1 MINYIY
7 KEALPGKEKI
17 MHDISKRQHKLI
29 RLLLEQKDFL
39 PVNHYSKILSI
50 SDRTLYKDIDELN
63 VILEEKEIEIL
74 KRQGKG
80 ICISKSGLTNDE
92 ILKNFGEESKQI
104 DFNQFPLERQI
115 KIAGYLLIQNRKV
128 SYQLLSEEFLVSKT
142 SISNDL
148 DQIQAVIEGSSA
160 FINSDRNGTQ
170 LIGKESEIQKAI
182 KQYAYFVID
191 KSDLT
196 NSFRIQFPRLL
207 FCFLAEDIIERTTRL
222 LQSNDHFN
230 VDKLSDAHFQ
240 SLVLSISI
248 FINRL
253 QQGFH
258 IEKQDNFLF
267 ENIESLKTFF
277 LANELVEQLKID
289 SNIKLNS
296 SDFEFLNRQL
306 VAHGFEPR
314 LRDVAVQKEYDAL
327 VRIMIQEM
335 SDSTKIDLTNDD
347 KLYTNVLYHLV
358 SMIYRCKLNVPVSN
372 PLLADIKQEYSVL
385 YSTTWLI
392 LTGIEKELGIRLTE
406 DEVAFMMIHF
416 QGAIDR
422 ASSNKKILI
431 VCPTGIGTSELI
443 ANRLKKVFSPQDIVE
458 VVSLRTLYKREL
470 SKIDL
475 IISSVQLEKV
485 NVPVTYVSPLM
496 SKQDLKKVS
505 ATYLDLFYDEEEL
518 IDQPFENLGKILDE
532 RLIFLNET
540 VTSKI
545 QCIEKITHKLLEDDL
560 VTEAFEKAVWDREK
574 LGVTD
579 LPTGVAI
586 PHPAPLT
593 VKESKLVIMTL
604 AKPIRWNLRM
614 INTVLM
620 ICVAEKDLKDIKGI
634 LSEIYRIVESKRNVD
649 RFILGKTKQELMEVL
664 GGEKFD

>member
-1 MINYIY
+1 
-7 KEALPGKEKI
+7 
-17 MHDISKRQHKLI
+17 MHEISKRQHQLL

-63 VILEEKEIEIL
+63 TLLKEQDVQIL
-74 KRQGKG
+74 KRPRKG
-80 ICISKSGLTNDE
+80 ICLSKSGLSNDE
-92 ILKNFGEESKQI
+92 LLKSLGEASQPI

-115 KIAGYLLIQNRKV
+115 KIAEYLLLQGKRV
-128 SYQLLSEEFLVSKT
+128 SYQQLSEEFLVSKS

-148 DQIQAVIEGSSA
+148 DQIQTVIKGSSA
-160 FINSDRNGTQ
+160 IIHSDSSGTK
-170 LIGKESEIQKAI
+170 LRGKESEIQKAI
-182 KQYAYFVID
+182 KQYAYFIID

-196 NSFRIQFPRLL
+196 NSFRIQFPELL
-207 FCFLAEDIIERTTRL
+207 FSFLSEETIEKTSKL
-222 LQSNDHFN
+222 LQANDHFN
-230 VDKLSDAHFQ
+230 IDKLSDSHVQ

-248 FINRL
+248 FIQRL

-277 LANELVEQLKID
+277 LANELVEQLD
-289 SNIKLNS
+289 LDNNLTLHS

-314 LRDVAVQKEYDAL
+314 LNDRAIQQEYDAL
-327 VRIMIQEM
+327 VKRMIKEM
-335 SDSTKIDLTNDD
+335 SDSTQIDLTTDQ
-347 KLYTNVLYHLV
+347 KLYTNILYHLV

-372 PLLADIKQEYSVL
+372 PLLEEIKREYSVL

-392 LTGIEKELGIRLTE
+392 LTGIEKELDIRLTE
-406 DEVAFMMIHF
+406 DEAAFMMIHF

-443 ANRLKKVFSPQDIVE
+443 ANRLKKVFSPQDVVE
-458 VVSLRTLYKREL
+458 VVSLRTLYKRDL
-470 SKIDL
+470 RKIDL
-475 IISSVQLEKV
+475 IISSVQLEKIDI
-485 NVPVTYVSPLM
+485 PVTYVSPLM
-496 SKQDLKKVS
+496 SKQDLLKVS
-505 ATYLDLFYDEEEL
+505 ATYLDLFYEEEEL
-518 IDQPFENLGKILDE
+518 LDHSFENLAKLLDE

-540 VTSKI
+540 VTSKK
-545 QCIEKITHKLLEDDL
+545 QCIAKITKALLDYDL
-560 VTEAFEKAVWDREK
+560 VTESFEQAIWDREK
-574 LGVTD
+574 LGATD
-579 LPTGVAI
+579 LPTGAAI
-586 PHPAPLT
+586 PHPAPAT

-604 AKPIRWNLRM
+604 TKPIRWNLRM

-620 ICVAEKDLKDIKGI
+620 ICVAEKDLRDIKGI
-634 LSEIYRIVESKRNVD
+634 LSDIYRIVETKRNVD
-649 RFILGKTKQELMEVL
+649 GFILGKTKQELMKTL
-664 GGEKFD
+664 GGEIID

>member
-1 MINYIY
+1 
-7 KEALPGKEKI
+7 
-17 MHDISKRQHKLI
+17 MHEISKRQHQLL

-63 VILEEKEIEIL
+63 VQLKEKEVQIL
-74 KRQGKG
+74 KKPRKG
-80 ICISKSGLTNDE
+80 ICISHSAVSNDE
-92 ILKNFGEESKQI
+92 ILKSFGEVSKPI
-104 DFNQFPLERQI
+104 DFNQFPLERQM
-115 KIAGYLLIQNRKV
+115 KIAEYLLLQSKRV
-128 SYQLLSEEFLVSKT
+128 SYQQLSEEFLVSKS

-148 DQIQAVIEGSSA
+148 DQIQTIIEGSSA
-160 FINSDRNGTQ
+160 AIHSDSSGTT
-170 LIGKESEIQKAI
+170 LVGRESEIQKAI
-182 KQYAYFVID
+182 KQYAYFIMD

-207 FCFLAEDIIERTTRL
+207 FRFLPEDIVKKTSKL
-222 LQSNDHFN
+222 LQKNDHFN
-230 VDKLSDAHFQ
+230 VDRLSDTHFQ

-248 FINRL
+248 FIYRL
-253 QQGFH
+253 HRGFH
-258 IEKQDNFLF
+258 IERQDNFLF

-277 LANELVEQLKID
+277 LANELVEQLDFDESITLT
-289 SNIKLNS
+289 SN
-296 SDFEFLNRQL
+296 DFEFLNRQL

-314 LRDVAVQKEYDAL
+314 LNDLAIQDEYDAL
-327 VRIMIQEM
+327 VKKMIQEM
-335 SDSTKIDLTNDD
+335 SDSTQIDLTKDD

-358 SMIYRCKLNVPVSN
+358 SMIYRHKLNVPVTN
-372 PLLADIKQEYSVL
+372 PLLAEIKREYSVL

-392 LTGIEKELGIRLTE
+392 LTGIEKELDIRLTE

-431 VCPTGIGTSELI
+431 VCLTGIGTSELI
-443 ANRLKKVFSPQDIVE
+443 ANRLKKVFSHQDIVE
-458 VVSLRTLYKREL
+458 VVSLRTLYKRDL

-475 IISSVQLEKV
+475 IISSVQLEKMK
-485 NVPVTYVSPLM
+485 VPVTYVSPLM
-496 SKQDLKKVS
+496 SKQDLIKVS
-505 ATYLDLFYDEEEL
+505 EKYLNLFYEEEEQL
-518 IDQPFENLGKILDE
+518 DQPFEYLGKILDE
-532 RLIFLNET
+532 EVIFLNET
-540 VTSKI
+540 ITSKE
-545 QCIEKITHKLLEDDL
+545 QCIRKITKALLQADL
-560 VTEAFEKAVWDREK
+560 VTESFEQAIWDREK
-574 LGVTD
+574 LGATD

-586 PHPAPLT
+586 PHPAPST
-593 VKESKLVIMTL
+593 VKESKLVIMTV

-649 RFILGKTKQELMEVL
+649 KTILGKTKQELMSIL
-664 GGEKFD
+664 GGEAID